1 MASEIIITLVGLFCT
16 TVSSIITFILTRR
29 KYNSEVEAQ
38 HIENIKE
45 AMDTYKAMVRDTLD
59 EQNKKIEYLQKEN
72 DNLKQQINVLQT
84 QLVNLLMSKS
94 LEAVSTM
101 TQHKVNSLGAGEI
114 NPLSMKDM

>member
-16 TVSSIITFILTRR
+16 TVSSLVTYMFTRK

-45 AMDTYKAMVRDTLD
+45 AMNTYKAMVSDTLN
-59 EQNKKIEYLQKEN
+59 EQNKKIQYLQEEN
-72 DNLKQQINVLQT
+72 DKLKQQINVLQS

-94 LEAVSTM
+94 LADISTM
-101 TQHKVNSLGAGEI
+101 AQSNVAS
-114 NPLSMKDM
+114 NPSDIDPLAMKDM